1 MTPVLYLV
9 LAILLEVA
17 GTTSMKLA
25 EGFTKPFPSV
35 MIFIFYLFSF
45 ICLTLSLKRL
55 EISVAYAI
63 WAGLGTSLIAIIGIF
78 YFHEPLTAI
87 KIGSLSLIIMGVIGL
102 NLG

>member
-1 MTPVLYLV
+1 MIPIFYLT

-25 EGFTKPFPSV
+25 DGFTKPFPSV
-35 MIFIFYLFSF
+35 MIFVFYLLSF

-78 YFHEPLTAI
+78 YFQEPVTVI
-87 KIGSLSLIIMGVIGL
+87 KMGGLLLIIVGVVGL

>member
-1 MTPVLYLV
+1 MLPVIYLT

-35 MIFIFYLFSF
+35 MIFVFYLLSF

-78 YFHEPLTAI
+78 YFQEPVTVI
-87 KIGSLSLIIMGVIGL
+87 KMGGLLLIVVGVVGL
-102 NLG
+102 NLA

>member
-1 MTPVLYLV
+1 MAIVYLV

-25 EGFTKPFPSV
+25 NGFTKPVPSILLFV
-35 MIFIFYLFSF
+35 FYLLSF

-63 WAGLGTSLIAIIGIF
+63 WAGLGTSLIAIIGVF
-78 YFHEPLTAI
+78 YFHEPMTLI
-87 KIGSLSLIIMGVIGL
+87 KLGALGLIIVGVMGL
-102 NLG
+102 RLG

>member
-1 MTPVLYLV
+1 MIPAFYLV

-25 EGFTKPFPSV
+25 NGFTKPFPSV
-35 MIFIFYLFSF
+35 MIFVFYLLSF
-45 ICLTLSLKRL
+45 ACLTFSLKRL

-63 WAGLGTSLIAIIGIF
+63 WAGLGTSLIAIIGTF
-78 YFHEPLTAI
+78 YFNEPMTAF
-87 KIGSLSLIIMGVIGL
+87 KIGALSLIVVGVVGL

>member
-1 MTPVLYLV
+1 MLPVFYLT

-25 EGFTKPFPSV
+25 EGFTKPFPSM
-35 MIFIFYLFSF
+35 MIFVFYLLSF
-45 ICLTLSLKRL
+45 VCLTLSLKRL

-78 YFHEPLTAI
+78 YFQEPVTLI
-87 KIGSLSLIIMGVIGL
+87 KMSGLLLIIVGVVGL

>member
-1 MTPVLYLV
+1 MAIVYLV

-25 EGFTKPFPSV
+25 NGFTKPVPSILLFV
-35 MIFIFYLFSF
+35 FYLLSF

-63 WAGLGTSLIAIIGIF
+63 WAGLGTSLIAIIGVF
-78 YFHEPLTAI
+78 YFHEPMTLI
-87 KIGSLSLIIMGVIGL
+87 KLGALGLIVVGVMGL
-102 NLG
+102 RLG